1 MNLSSDTWVISD
13 THFQHDN
20 IIKFCNRPFANSK
33 EMDEALI
40 HNWNSTVKPT
50 DIIYHL
56 GDISFGDKNT
66 ALDIM
71 YNLNGHKRLIVGNHD
86 DVPFWVRSRVFEKV
100 VMLRWLPEFG
110 LLLTHVPVHESQLE
124 TKRMGNH
131 MINVHGHIH
140 DQDSP
145 QGPYR
150 NVSVE
155 KIEYRPINID
165 ELRTI

>member
-1 MNLSSDTWVISD
+1 MSRDIWLVSD
-13 THFQHDN
+13 THFQHEN
-20 IIKFCNRPFANSK
+20 IIRFCNRPFTNAK

-50 DIIYHL
+50 DIVYHL
-56 GDISFGDKNT
+56 GDIGFGDKQGLLN
-66 ALDIM
+66 IM
-71 YNLNGHKRLIVGNHD
+71 NKLSGHKRLIVGNHD
-86 DVPFWVRSRVFEKV
+86 DVPFWARSRLFEKV
-100 VMLRWLPEFG
+100 MMLRWFTEFG

-131 MINVHGHIH
+131 MVNVHGHIH

-145 QGPYR
+145 EGPYK

-155 KIEYRPINID
+155 KTNYTPINIE